1 MTLSQTEIQEL
12 ASQISFPCIS
22 LYLPTEKAGAET
34 RKNPIRFK
42 NLLSE
47 AETKLRNLEDTDDLT
62 SQLDTAKSYIENY
75 DFWQHQ
81 ESGLAFFISQA
92 GIKYYTLGSDF
103 TESVTV
109 SDRFY
114 LQPLLPIVN
123 QNTKFYLLT
132 LAQNEVQLFIG
143 NRDGI
148 KQIALPDSVPSS
160 LAEALKYDDPEKQ
173 TQYHSGDSGKSPIY
187 HGQGVGTTDNK
198 DEIRRFLQQ
207 IDSGIQSAFAQEK
220 APLILAGVEYLLPMY
235 HEANSY
241 NNLVE
246 KGITGNPEN
255 VSHHD
260 LHQQAWSI
268 IQEQLNAERQ
278 KAIDRYQQLSTSN
291 EASSNLEQIVA
302 AAAKGQIDTLFFL
315 ANTQQW
321 GRFNLQENRVELH
334 QEQTINSVDL
344 IDFAVVNTYLQGGK
358 VYLLESEQKPVDN
371 RMMAILRYPIYA
383 EVAK

>member
-1 MTLSQTEIQEL
+1 MTLSRTEIQKL
-12 ASQISFPCIS
+12 ASQISFPCVS
-22 LYLPTEKAGAET
+22 LYMPAEKAGAET

-47 AETKLRNLEDTDDLT
+47 AETKLKNLGDTNDLT
-62 SQLDTAKSYIENY
+62 QQLNTAKSYIENY

-92 GIKYYTLGSDF
+92 GIKYYTLGGDF
-103 TESVTV
+103 VEVVTV

-114 LQPLLPIVN
+114 LQPLLPIIN

-148 KQIALPDSVPSS
+148 KLIELPDSVPSS

-173 TQYHSGDSGKSPIY
+173 TQYHSGDTGKSPIY

-198 DEIRRFLQQ
+198 DEIRRFFQQ
-207 IDSGIQSAFAQEK
+207 INSGIQSAFDQEK
-220 APLILAGVEYLLPMY
+220 TPLILAGVEYLLPIY
-235 HEANSY
+235 HEVNSY

-246 KGITGNPEN
+246 KGVTGNPEN

-268 IQEQLNAERQ
+268 IKEQLNAERQ
-278 KAIDRYQQLSTSN
+278 NAIDKYQQLSFGN

-302 AAAKGQIDTLFFL
+302 AAEKGQIDTLFFVT
-315 ANTQQW
+315 NTQQW
-321 GRFNLQENRVELH
+321 GRFDPQENKVELH
-334 QEQTINSVDL
+334 QEQTINSVNL
-344 IDFAVVNTYLQGGK
+344 IDFAVVKTYLQGGK
-358 VYLLESEQKPVDN
+358 VYLLEPEQTPVAN

-383 EVAK
+383 EVVK